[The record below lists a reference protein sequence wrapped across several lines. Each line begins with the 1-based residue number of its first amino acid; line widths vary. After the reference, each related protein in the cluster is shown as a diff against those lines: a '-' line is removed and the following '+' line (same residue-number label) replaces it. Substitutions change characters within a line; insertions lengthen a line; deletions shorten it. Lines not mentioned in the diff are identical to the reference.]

1 MELVLW
7 MVFEALSP
15 NEEDVVESLKDHVEM
30 LEEEERVEVM
40 ETEFDDVDEMDN
52 PHPGLEKGYSQVV
65 ETRIKVD
72 GFDKAVQVAISY
84 GPTYIQLEEP
94 DRFEIDLKEGQNAL
108 QEVVNTMHQYAKSG
122 AGGVMISRAS
132 SDQN

>member
-1 MELVLW
+1 MDLVLW

-15 NEEDVVESLKDHVEM
+15 NKEDVVESLKDHIEM
-30 LEEEERVEVM
+30 LEEEEKIEVI
-40 ETEFDDVDEMDN
+40 ETEFDEVEEMEN
-52 PHPGLEKGYSQVV
+52 PHPGLEKGYTQVV
-65 ETRIKVD
+65 ETRIKVES
-72 GFDKAVQVAISY
+72 FDKAVQVAISY

-94 DRFEIDLKEGQNAL
+94 DRIEIDLKEGQNAL
-108 QEVVNTMHQYAKSG
+108 QEVVNTMHQYAQSG